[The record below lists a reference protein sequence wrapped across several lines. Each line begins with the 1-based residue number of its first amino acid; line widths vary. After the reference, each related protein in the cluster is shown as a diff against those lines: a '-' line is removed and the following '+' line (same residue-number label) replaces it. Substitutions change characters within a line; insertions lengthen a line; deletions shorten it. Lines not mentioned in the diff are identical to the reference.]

1 MSKREFCQQIT
12 YKPESNITRLVD
24 IQREYLWLWIAI
36 LSLGSNLLAN
46 LSDLR
51 LPNMNRRAFLIIP
64 AHINIYTCMHILCI
78 CNCGTIIYL
87 PRSTL
92 VDTCVFIFLLLR
104 GYNELILQTWHHAR
118 GMAMFNPLCDSA
130 SFKKIVYPSRSQ
142 TVVGMSLFKSH
153 FESH

>member
-12 YKPESNITRLVD
+12 YRPESNMTRLVD

-51 LPNMNRRAFLIIP
+51 LPNMSRRAFLIIS
-64 AHINIYTCMHILCI
+64 AHINIHTCMHILCI
-78 CNCGTIIYL
+78 CNCGTITYL

-118 GMAMFNPLCDSA
+118 GMVMFNPLCHSA
-130 SFKKIVYPSRSQ
+130 SFKKIIYPSRGQ